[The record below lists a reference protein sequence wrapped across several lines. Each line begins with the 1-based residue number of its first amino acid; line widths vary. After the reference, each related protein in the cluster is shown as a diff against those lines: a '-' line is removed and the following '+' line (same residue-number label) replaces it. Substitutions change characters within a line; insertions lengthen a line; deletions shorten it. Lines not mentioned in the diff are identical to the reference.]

1 MPPVPPLTNP
11 PPRRCVRLVELVEQ
25 VGGRWVPRLPAGRVI
40 YAPPTIVGLG
50 ADEVDGGLATRG
62 YFAGLA
68 VEDFAEEG
76 TAWLPAGRVLGDGNV
91 LSVEGEL
98 LARDVAPDFGKPF
111 DQHWLLQRAWVPP
124 PHQLPGGLVAVAV
137 SHLGR
142 TYAHW
147 LLDELPRLLVLHADG
162 DLARTAVVL
171 AHAVPA
177 LTKVAHRRLGIERQ
191 VVAGGRST
199 HFATGPLLVPS
210 YVGRSGF
217 PRPEGVA
224 ALRDFAAGL
233 GRLARGRGERIY
245 VSRAGAR
252 RRRVLGE
259 EALRAELEARG
270 FVTVRLEDCEWAEQI
285 AIFQEAKEVVA
296 PHGAGLANL
305 VFCAPG
311 TRVVE
316 LFARDYVNPCY
327 WRLAALGGLDY
338 RAVVAPGAG
347 EPREERTAKGTDIL
361 VTPAKV
367 LAALAG
373 G

>member
-1 MPPVPPLTNP
+1 
-11 PPRRCVRLVELVEQ
+11 LVEP
-25 VGGRWVPRLPAGRVI
+25 G
-40 YAPPTIVGLG
+40 
-50 ADEVDGGLATRG
+50 VDGGAATRA

-68 VEDFAEEG
+68 AVDFAEEG

-91 LSVEGEL
+91 LSADGEL
-98 LARDVAPDFGKPF
+98 LARDVAPDFGKSF
-111 DQHWLLQRAWVPP
+111 EQHWLLQRDWVRPP
-124 PHQLPGGLVAVAV
+124 RKLPGGVVAVAV
-137 SHLGR
+137 SHLGQ

-147 LLDELPRLLVLHADG
+147 LLDEMPRLLALQATD
-162 DLARTAVVL
+162 DLARASVVL
-171 AHAVPA
+171 AHAGTA
-177 LTKVAHRRLGIERQ
+177 LAGVAHRRLGIEGQ
-191 VVAGGRST
+191 VVAAGRST
-199 HFATGPLLVPS
+199 HFEAGPLRVPS
-210 YVGRSGF
+210 YVGRPGF
-217 PRPEGVA
+217 PRLEGVA

-233 GRLARGRGERIY
+233 GRDARGRGEKIY

-252 RRRVLGE
+252 RRRVVGE
-259 EALRAELEARG
+259 EALRAALEARG
-270 FVTVRLEDCEWAEQI
+270 FVTVRLEECDWAEQI
-285 AIFQEAKEVVA
+285 AIFQKAREVVA

-327 WRLAALGGLDY
+327 WRLAALGDLDY